1 MFLKHY
7 EKESLKSK
15 KNLKRLLKRK
25 KNLCKNLRSKRY
37 LFETILMKGY
47 DSTNLRKFKP
57 QMRGR
62 RLHLEK
68 TIKSLWFKEN
78 LIKFKNQNN

>member
-1 MFLKHY
+1 MKHY

-15 KNLKRLLKRK
+15 RNLKWLPKKK

-37 LFETILMKGY
+37 LFETILMRGY
-47 DSTNLRKFKP
+47 DSINLRKFKP
-57 QMRGR
+57 QMRGL
-62 RLHLEK
+62 RLPPEK

>member
-1 MFLKHY
+1 MKSKNKKMVKKLNKKKR
-7 EKESLKSK
+7 KES
-15 KNLKRLLKRK
+15 
-25 KNLCKNLRSKRY
+25 
-37 LFETILMKGY
+37 T
-47 DSTNLRKFKP
+47 TNLRKFKP

-78 LIKFKNQNN
+78 LIKFKKRN

>member
-7 EKESLKSK
+7 EKESWKSK
-15 KNLKRLLKRK
+15 KNLKRLPKRK

-57 QMRGR
+57 QMRG
-62 RLHLEK
+62 LKPLLEK
-68 TIKSLWFKEN
+68 TTRNLWFSEN